1 MKIQRAKNN
10 QDSLTEQ
17 QGLVL
22 PNIKNNIFV
31 IVMKTIDNT
40 SIEKEPKNSETYM
53 DRYIYRA
60 AQK

>member
-1 MKIQRAKNN
+1 MKIQRAKNS

-31 IVMKTIDNT
+31 IVMKTIDST

-53 DRYIYRA
+53 DRYIHRA
-60 AQK
+60 GQK